1 MADTMPQMPSEDE
14 DFDAVIEPRTRKPR
28 TRRAPLTP
36 QTVVART
43 IPVSAL
49 QPFASSAGAETTEP
63 EQFIDPPE
71 SPQQAAYAP
80 EVSEF
85 DPEPTQ
91 EDVVAHKAPEFVEPF
106 NQPEPAKPEVQQPVA
121 DKVKVP
127 VSVTDANQPEK
138 SQMSAKSP
146 SITPSSSSRRLFIEA
161 LLVLVIAGLGLWAW
175 QLYSD
180 RTALRS
186 QVSSL
191 QANPQATIQK
201 QTDGLIRAVSKLLT
215 LPAGETPTIANV
227 SDASQARQQS
237 AFFNNAQNGDKV
249 LMYVKAGEAV
259 LYRPSSNKII
269 LVAPLTFNSASA
281 ANPATTQ
288 KP

>member
-36 QTVVART
+36 QPVVART
-43 IPVSAL
+43 VPVSA
-49 QPFASSAGAETTEP
+49 PHPVAVNTMDETPEP
-63 EQFIDPPE
+63 AVINNTPE
-71 SPQQAAYAP
+71 SSQQAAYAP
-80 EVSEF
+80 EAPSF
-85 DPEPTQ
+85 DQEPA
-91 EDVVAHKAPEFVEPF
+91 EEVVVAHKAPEFVEPF
-106 NQPEPAKPEVQQPVA
+106 NRPAPAKPVAQQPVVA
-121 DKVKVP
+121 KAPVP
-127 VSVTDANQPEK
+127 VAATGQPEK
-138 SQMSAKSP
+138 LQTSAKSP
-146 SITPSSSSRRLFIEA
+146 RTTTSSSAMHLVIEA
-161 LLVLVIAGLGLWAW
+161 LLVLIIAGLGLWAW
-175 QLYSD
+175 QLYTD

-201 QTDGLIRAVSKLLT
+201 QTDGLISDVSKLLT

-249 LMYVKAGEAV
+249 LMYVKAGEAI
-259 LYRPSSNKII
+259 LYRPSTNKII

-281 ANPATTQ
+281 TTPTTSS